1 MQNMPVDKE
10 TYGTIVSRQT
20 DEAPRK
26 KERKKERVG

>member
-26 KERKKERVG
+26 KERVG